1 MSKKRVCMDE
11 RTYKDEHRN
20 LINVLKKGTKKER
33 EEEARKQ
40 RKEVNER
47 KRGK

>member
-1 MSKKRVCMDE
+1 VAKKQQSKDSFLE
-11 RTYKDEHRN
+11 EPRN

>member
-1 MSKKRVCMDE
+1 MSKRKVCMGEKD
-11 RTYKDEHRN
+11 YKKEHKN
-20 LINVLKKGTKKER
+20 LIEVLKKGSKKER
-33 EEEARKQ
+33 EQEARKQ

>member
-1 MSKKRVCMDE
+1 MPKNVKMTKQEFSKEHKRLV
-11 RTYKDEHRN
+11 K
-20 LINVLKKGTKKER
+20 VLEKGSKKER
-33 EEEARKQ
+33 EQEARKQ

>member
-1 MSKKRVCMDE
+1 MSKKKVEMTKKEFD
-11 RTYKDEHRN
+11 KEHKH
-20 LINVLKKGTKKER
+20 LVKVLEKGSKKER
-33 EEEARKQ
+33 EQEARKQ